1 MASLRALT
9 SKLQTAL
16 MLQGRKITINQFQA
30 YSEKQKR
37 MVTKFVCNEKNQA
50 GKYKMI
56 FSSWQ
61 LADVVQFLA
70 NELNGGGDG

>member
-9 SKLQTAL
+9 NKLQTAL
-16 MLQGRKITINQFQA
+16 MFKGRKITVNQFQA

-37 MVTKFVCNEKNQA
+37 MVTKFVCNEKNQE
-50 GKYKMI
+50 GKYKTI

-61 LADVVQFLA
+61 LADVVQFLV